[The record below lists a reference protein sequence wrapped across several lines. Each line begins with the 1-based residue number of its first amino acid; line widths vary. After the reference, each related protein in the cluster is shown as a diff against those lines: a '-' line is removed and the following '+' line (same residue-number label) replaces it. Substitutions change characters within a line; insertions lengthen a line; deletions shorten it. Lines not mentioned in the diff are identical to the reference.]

1 VGNLV
6 TTLLSIARKHRGK
19 VSDKWESYFPVYEAL
34 FEPFREK
41 PISLLEIGVQNGGSL
56 EIWAKYLPYAT
67 RFVGCDIDP
76 RCGELDF
83 KDPRISVVTGDAN
96 LRGTFDRIA
105 AIARRYEIVIDDG
118 SHIAPD
124 VVASFARYFPL
135 LVPGGFYVIEDLH
148 CAYRRNQQSILDSP
162 STIDFLQLLVDVIN
176 CEHWSHHLS
185 IQSLLSNFFP
195 RGRVPRFLRDGSVHS
210 VVFQNSIAVI
220 RRANVRTH
228 RKRGKRVVVG
238 QSFVGCDIEEQFR
251 ALRPSGR
258 TGGLR

>member
-1 VGNLV
+1 
-6 TTLLSIARKHRGK
+6 
-19 VSDKWESYFPVYEAL
+19 
-34 FEPFREK
+34 
-41 PISLLEIGVQNGGSL
+41 
-56 EIWAKYLPYAT
+56 
-67 RFVGCDIDP
+67 
-76 RCGELDF
+76 
-83 KDPRISVVTGDAN
+83 
-96 LRGTFDRIA
+96 
-105 AIARRYEIVIDDG
+105 
-118 SHIAPD
+118 
-124 VVASFARYFPL
+124 L

-176 CEHWSHHLS
+176 YEHWSHHLS